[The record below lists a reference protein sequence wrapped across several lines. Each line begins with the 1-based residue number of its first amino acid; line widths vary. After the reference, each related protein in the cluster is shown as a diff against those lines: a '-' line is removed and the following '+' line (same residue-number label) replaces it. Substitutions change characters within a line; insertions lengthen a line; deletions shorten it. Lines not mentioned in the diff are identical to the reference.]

1 MRTTRLARPD
11 FQIICFMSAR
21 TNLLPCRERVRWKN
35 FPGWMRVSIRDIQG
49 IEHLIV
55 EKAPVL
61 TKETIAAAS
70 PFPMELWLDATTD
83 AMSAD
88 AVHVTLSHG
97 VMTVEGEGVL
107 IVSADDVM
115 WL

>member
-1 MRTTRLARPD
+1 M
-11 FQIICFMSAR
+11 
-21 TNLLPCRERVRWKN
+21 
-35 FPGWMRVSIRDIQG
+35 
-49 IEHLIV
+49 EHVIV

-61 TKETIAAAS
+61 TKEPIPAAS
-70 PFPMELWLDATTD
+70 PFPMELWVDATTD

-97 VMTVEGEGVL
+97 VTTVEGEGRL
-107 IVSADDVM
+107 TASADDVM